1 MYPKQQVRIYNY
13 SLDTMNK
20 DDNVE
25 RKETMM
31 RIDDRGRGDEDEED
45 KKIDTF
51 FKLIK
56 NYQEARKRRREEL
69 AENSSGVM
77 KKSNGGERSRIVVPA
92 FQPEDFSQCRTDLKP
107 LMTVSDHKEEDTK
120 VKQEDEAEAEK
131 LKQDKALDLNLTL

>member
-1 MYPKQQVRIYNY
+1 MYPKQQVKLYNY
-13 SLDTMNK
+13 SLETMNE

-31 RIDDRGRGDEDEED
+31 RIDDREREDEDEEE

-69 AENSSGVM
+69 AENSSGVR
-77 KKSNGGERSRIVVPA
+77 KKSNSGERSRIVVPA
-92 FQPEDFSQCRTDLKP
+92 FQPEDFSQCCTDLKP
-107 LMTVSDHKEEDTK
+107 LMMTVSDHKEEDTK
-120 VKQEDEAEAEK
+120 VKEEDEAEK